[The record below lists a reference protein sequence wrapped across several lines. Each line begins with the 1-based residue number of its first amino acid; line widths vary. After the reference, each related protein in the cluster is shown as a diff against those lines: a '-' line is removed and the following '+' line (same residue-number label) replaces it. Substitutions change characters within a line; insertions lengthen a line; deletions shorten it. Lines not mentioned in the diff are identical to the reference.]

1 MPKYVTLLRVKPAYD
16 YLHQPNL
23 LPILDAFI
31 LTDTSGVRMI
41 RQPNISDITDVETSN
56 PMSQTDTQT
65 RLTADSS
72 AIAARLAD
80 LPILFDALALE
91 TLSEDTRT
99 KIALID
105 ACLPQTQC
113 GLCDHPDGCLP
124 YAAAIVTKSEAH
136 NKCVPGGQPVTDAI
150 AEVLNREPMLDA
162 APSKWPLDTDSGRPT
177 EVRAV
182 IREDDCI
189 GCTKCIPA
197 CPVDA
202 IVGTGKHMHTIFT
215 DLCTGC
221 ELCLAPCP
229 VDCIDLVTVQRELSP
244 VMRAQEQNEL
254 RQRYHTH
261 LQRTAEQLADS
272 SNAKPVVSMVEAK
285 LNNAASQAVDISQEQ
300 ARNTI
305 AAAKLR
311 TKIKKLEKQLSVR
324 EHAAKRAELIEL
336 QNQLAQL

>member
-1 MPKYVTLLRVKPAYD
+1 MQSST
-16 YLHQPNL
+16 N
-23 LPILDAFI
+23 
-31 LTDTSGVRMI
+31 I
-41 RQPNISDITDVETSN
+41 RLVN
-56 PMSQTDTQT
+56 
-65 RLTADSS
+65 
-72 AIAARLAD
+72 
-80 LPILFDALALE
+80 LPILFD
-91 TLSEDTRT
+91 TLHIDTLPADIQA
-99 KIALID
+99 KIARVD

-113 GLCDHPDGCLP
+113 GLCEHPDGCLP
-124 YAAAIVTKSEAH
+124 YAAAIVLNGEPY

-150 AEVLNREPMLDA
+150 AQTLDIDTPYTMLTAVPSQWPIDA
-162 APSKWPLDTDSGRPT
+162 TSERPT

-221 ELCLAPCP
+221 ELCIAPCP
-229 VDCIDLVTVQRELSP
+229 VDCIDLVTIEREISEP
-244 VMRAQEQNEL
+244 ERIAEQEDL

-261 LQRTAEQLADS
+261 LKRVTEQLADT
-272 SNAKPVVSMVEAK
+272 SNSRPVVSMVEAK
-285 LNNAASQAVDISQEQ
+285 LNNAASQSLNISESQ
-300 ARNTI
+300 AKNTI

-324 EHAAKRAELIEL
+324 ANDKKQAELESLQAEL
-336 QNQLAQL
+336 ESLQVAL

>member
-1 MPKYVTLLRVKPAYD
+1 M
-16 YLHQPNL
+16 QSSSN
-23 LPILDAFI
+23 
-31 LTDTSGVRMI
+31 I
-41 RQPNISDITDVETSN
+41 RLIN
-56 PMSQTDTQT
+56 
-65 RLTADSS
+65 
-72 AIAARLAD
+72 
-80 LPILFDALALE
+80 LPILFDTLNIE
-91 TLSEDTRT
+91 TLPADMQA

-113 GLCDHPDGCLP
+113 GLCEHPDGCLP
-124 YAAAIVTKSEAH
+124 YATAIVVDNEPY

-150 AEVLNREPMLDA
+150 AQIVTFDSDQITLKA
-162 APSKWPLDTDSGRPT
+162 APSQWPIDATSTRPT

-221 ELCLAPCP
+221 ELCIAPCP
-229 VDCIDLVTVQRELSP
+229 VDCIDLVTIERELSISE
-244 VMRAQEQNEL
+244 REAEQEDL

-261 LQRTAEQLADS
+261 LRRVTEQLADS
-272 SNAKPVVSMVEAK
+272 SNSRPVVSMVEAK
-285 LNNAASQAVDISQEQ
+285 LNNAASQSLNISEAQ
-300 ARNTI
+300 AKNTI

-311 TKIKKLEKQLSVR
+311 SKIKKLEKQLSVR
-324 EHAAKRAELIEL
+324 PNESKQTDLDALQAE
-336 QNQLAQL
+336 LAQL